1 VATRAQQVIIL
12 RSMQDKV
19 ARALALAGVFALNN
33 VELIPENP
41 DTTVTLSQAQKDA
54 LGTAFDTQVAG
65 VKSDAATL

>member
-1 VATRAQQVIIL
+1 VATRAQQVVIL
-12 RSMQDKV
+12 RNMQDKV

-41 DTTVTLSQAQKDA
+41 DTTVTLSQAEKDA
-54 LGTAFDTQVAG
+54 LGTAFDAQVAG